1 MAKKNIRFVKLSP
14 AAALTSLIFTS
25 FSTLAGG
32 SYFDARNDAMGG
44 TGVASS
50 NYTTAPLSNPAL
62 LTKGRAEDNVSVILP
77 SVGVQISD
85 KDNMVDK
92 IDDVT
97 NTVDR
102 YQDVFSDF
110 DPQDLLTNPAG
121 ALDLISDVRS
131 ASGNL
136 ANQLRDLRGNKANGS
151 AGAAIVVAVPNET
164 LPFAFVAKAYGSAHL
179 HTDVAQS
186 DIDYLDAVA
195 DGTLFPA
202 PGDQY
207 LLRSSATGV
216 AAIVADYGIAVA
228 HEFHIGEQAV
238 SVGITPK
245 LQQTRLYNYRA
256 SVYNFDKDRVTDSE
270 YRKNDTGF
278 NLDAGVSTDVG
289 EHWTFGLSAQNLISR
304 DIDTKEVNGYQ
315 DTWQIRP
322 LVTAGAAWHT
332 EKLTATLDVDAT
344 RTKRFKSQEDSQ
356 YAGVG
361 VEYRALDW
369 LQLRGGYHADMK
381 SNDTNVVSA
390 GFGISPFNNRV
401 HLDLAGSVGDDDT
414 WGAMAQIG
422 FSF

>member
-1 MAKKNIRFVKLSP
+1 MAMKTVQSFKLSS
-14 AAALTSLIFTS
+14 ATALTAILFTS
-25 FSTLAGG
+25 FSSQAAG

-62 LTKGRAEDNVSVILP
+62 LTKGRAEDRVSVILP

-85 KDNMVDK
+85 KDKMVDK

-97 NTVDR
+97 DTVNHYR
-102 YQDVFSDF
+102 DVFRNFTPIDF
-110 DPQDLLTNPAG
+110 LTNPSA
-121 ALDLISDVRS
+121 IRS
-131 ASGNL
+131 ASGDL
-136 ANQLRDLRGNKANGS
+136 ANQLRDLRGNKADGS

-179 HTDVAQS
+179 QADVAQS
-186 DIDYLDAVA
+186 DIDLLDTVA
-195 DGTLFPA
+195 NGGFPTLADPS
-202 PGDQY
+202 Q
-207 LLRSSATGV
+207 LRSSATGV

-228 HEFHIGEQAV
+228 HEFNIGEQAV
-238 SVGITPK
+238 SVGVTPK

-270 YRKNDTGF
+270 YRTSNTGF
-278 NLDAGVSTDVG
+278 NLDAGLSTDVG
-289 EHWTFGLSAQNLISR
+289 ANWIFGLSAQNLIPR
-304 DIDTKEVNGYQ
+304 DIDTKRVNGYQ

-322 LVTAGAAWHT
+322 LVTAGAAWHN
-332 EKLTATLDVDAT
+332 EVLTASLDVDAT
-344 RTKRFKSQEDSQ
+344 PTKRFKSQDDSQ

-361 VEYRALDW
+361 VEYRVLDW

-381 SNDTNVVSA
+381 SNDKNVVSA
-390 GFGISPFNNRV
+390 GFGVSPFNNRV
-401 HLDLAGSVGDDDT
+401 HLDLAGSVGEDNT
-414 WGAMAQIG
+414 WGAMAQLG

>member
-1 MAKKNIRFVKLSP
+1 MAKKNIQFVKLSP
-14 AAALTSLIFTS
+14 AAVLTSLIFTS
-25 FSTLAGG
+25 FSSVAGG

-97 NTVDR
+97 DTVNR
-102 YQDVFSDF
+102 YQDVFDDF
-110 DPQDLLTNPAG
+110 DFEDLLTNPTG
-121 ALDLISDVRS
+121 VIGNIRS
-131 ASGNL
+131 ASGDL
-136 ANQLRDLRGNKANGS
+136 ANQLRGLRGNKADGS

-195 DGTLFPA
+195 NGPLLPV

-216 AAIVADYGIAVA
+216 AAIVADYGIAIA
-228 HEFHIGEQAV
+228 HEFKIGEQSV
-238 SVGITPK
+238 SVGVTPK

-256 SVYNFDKDRVTDSE
+256 SVYNFDKDKVTDSE

-322 LVTAGAAWHT
+322 LVTAGAAWHN
-332 EKLTATLDVDAT
+332 EKLTATVDVDAT
-344 RTKRFKSQEDSQ
+344 RTKRFKSQDDSQ

-361 VEYRALDW
+361 VEYRVLDW

-390 GFGISPFNNRV
+390 GFGLSPFNNRV

>member
-1 MAKKNIRFVKLSP
+1 MPLM
-14 AAALTSLIFTS
+14 FTS
-25 FSTLAGG
+25 FSSLAAG

-77 SVGVQISD
+77 SVGVQITD
-85 KDNMVDK
+85 KNKMVDK

-102 YQDVFSDF
+102 YQDVFNGF
-110 DPQDLLTNPAG
+110 DLQDLLTNPTG
-121 ALDLISDVRS
+121 VIGSVRS
-131 ASGNL
+131 ASGDL

-164 LPFAFVAKAYGSAHL
+164 LPFAFVAKAYGTAHL
-179 HTDVAQS
+179 QADVAQS
-186 DIDYLDAVA
+186 DIDYLDSVA
-195 DGTLFPA
+195 NGSIFPM

-228 HEFHIGEQAV
+228 HEFKIGEQSV

-256 SVYNFDKDRVTDSE
+256 SVYNFDKDKVTDSE
-270 YRKNDTGF
+270 YRTNDTGF
-278 NLDAGVSTDVG
+278 NLDAGLSTDVG
-289 EHWTFGLSAQNLISR
+289 ENWTFGLSAQNLISR
-304 DIDTKEVNGYQ
+304 DIKTKEVNGYQ
-315 DTWQIRP
+315 DTYQIRP

-332 EKLTATLDVDAT
+332 EKLTASLDVDAT
-344 RTKRFKSQEDSQ
+344 RTKRFKSQDDSQ

-361 VEYRALDW
+361 VEYRVLDW

-381 SNDTNVVSA
+381 SNDANVFSA
-390 GFGISPFNNRV
+390 GFGLSPFNNRV
-401 HLDLAGSVGDDDT
+401 HLDLAGSVGEDDT
-414 WGAMAQIG
+414 WGAMAQLG

>member
-1 MAKKNIRFVKLSP
+1 MAKKNIQFVKLSP
-14 AAALTSLIFTS
+14 AAVLTSLIFTS
-25 FSTLAGG
+25 FSSVAGG

-97 NTVDR
+97 DTVNR
-102 YQDVFSDF
+102 YQDVFDDF
-110 DPQDLLTNPAG
+110 DFEDLLTNPTG
-121 ALDLISDVRS
+121 VIGNIRS
-131 ASGNL
+131 ASGDL
-136 ANQLRDLRGNKANGS
+136 ANQLRDLRGNKADGS

-164 LPFAFVAKAYGSAHL
+164 LPFAFVTKAYGSAHL

-195 DGTLFPA
+195 NGPLLPA

-216 AAIVADYGIAVA
+216 AAIVVDYGIAVA
-228 HEFHIGEQAV
+228 HEFKIGEQSV
-238 SVGITPK
+238 SVGVTPK

-256 SVYNFDKDRVTDSE
+256 SVYNFDKDKVTDSE

-278 NLDAGVSTDVG
+278 NLDAGLATDVG

-322 LVTAGAAWHT
+322 LVTAGAAWHN
-332 EKLTATLDVDAT
+332 EKLTATVDVDAT
-344 RTKRFKSQEDSQ
+344 RTKRFKSQDDSQ

-361 VEYRALDW
+361 VEYRVLDW

-390 GFGISPFNNRV
+390 GFGLSPFNNRV

>member
-1 MAKKNIRFVKLSP
+1 MTKKNMHSLKLSP
-14 AAALTSLIFTS
+14 AAVLMPLIFTS
-25 FSTLAGG
+25 FSSLAAG

-50 NYTTAPLSNPAL
+50 NYTTAPLTNPAL

-85 KDNMVDK
+85 KDKMVDK

-97 NTVDR
+97 DTVDR
-102 YQDVFSDF
+102 YQNVFDDF
-110 DPQDLLTNPAG
+110 DLEDLLTNPAG
-121 ALDLISDVRS
+121 VLGNVRS
-131 ASGNL
+131 ASGDL
-136 ANQLRDLRGNKANGS
+136 ANQLRGLRGNKADGS

-164 LPFAFVAKAYGSAHL
+164 LPFAFVAKAYGSVHL

-195 DGTLFPA
+195 NGSRLPL

-228 HEFHIGEQAV
+228 HEFKIGEQAV

-256 SVYNFDKDRVTDSE
+256 SVYNFDKNKVTNSE
-270 YRKNDTGF
+270 YRTNDTGF
-278 NLDAGVSTDVG
+278 NLDAGLSTDVG
-289 EHWTFGLSAQNLISR
+289 KNWTFGLSAQNLISR
-304 DIDTKEVNGYQ
+304 DIETKEVNGYQ
-315 DTWQIRP
+315 DTYQIRP
-322 LVTAGAAWHT
+322 LVTIGAAWHN
-332 EKLTATLDVDAT
+332 EKLTASLDVDAT
-344 RTKRFKSQEDSQ
+344 RTKRFKSQADSQ

-361 VEYRALDW
+361 VEYRVLDW

-381 SNDTNVVSA
+381 SNDVNVVSA

-401 HLDLAGSVGDDDT
+401 HLDLAGSVGEDDT
-414 WGAMAQIG
+414 WGAMAQLG

>member
-1 MAKKNIRFVKLSP
+1 MAMKNIQGLKLSP
-14 AAALTSLIFTS
+14 VAVLTSLIFTS
-25 FSTLAGG
+25 FSSFAGG

-62 LTKGRAEDNVSVILP
+62 LTKGRAEDRVSVILP
-77 SVGVQISD
+77 SVGVQITD
-85 KDNMVDK
+85 KDKMIDK

-97 NTVDR
+97 DTVNR
-102 YQDVFSDF
+102 YQDVFEDF
-110 DPQDLLTNPAG
+110 DLI
-121 ALDLISDVRS
+121 DLINNYSSIRS
-131 ASGNL
+131 ASGDL
-136 ANQLRDLRGNKANGS
+136 ANQLRDLRGNKADGA

-164 LPFAFVAKAYGSAHL
+164 LPFAFVAKAYGTAHL
-179 HTDVAQS
+179 QTDVAQS
-186 DIDYLDAVA
+186 DIDYLDSVA
-195 DGTLFPA
+195 AGTRIPL

-228 HEFHIGEQAV
+228 HEFMIGEQPV

-256 SVYNFDKDRVTDSE
+256 SVYNFDKDKVTNSE
-270 YRKNDTGF
+270 YRTNDTGF
-278 NLDAGVSTDVG
+278 NIDAGLSTDVG
-289 EHWTFGLSAQNLISR
+289 ENWTFGLSAQNLISR
-304 DIDTKEVNGYQ
+304 DIDTKEVNGYR
-315 DTWQIRP
+315 DTYQIRP

-332 EKLTATLDVDAT
+332 EKLTASLDVDAT
-344 RTKRFKSQEDSQ
+344 RTKRFKSQDDSQ

-361 VEYRALDW
+361 VEYRVLDW

-401 HLDLAGSVGDDDT
+401 HLDLAGSVGEDNT
-414 WGAMAQIG
+414 WGAMAQLG

>member
-1 MAKKNIRFVKLSP
+1 MTKKNMHSLKLSP
-14 AAALTSLIFTS
+14 AAVLMPLIFTS
-25 FSTLAGG
+25 FSSLAAG

-50 NYTTAPLSNPAL
+50 NYTTAPLTNPAL

-85 KDNMVDK
+85 KDKMVDK

-97 NTVDR
+97 DTVDR
-102 YQDVFSDF
+102 YQNVFDDF
-110 DPQDLLTNPAG
+110 DLEDLLTNPAG
-121 ALDLISDVRS
+121 VLGNVRS
-131 ASGNL
+131 ASGDL
-136 ANQLRDLRGNKANGS
+136 ANQLRGLRGNKADGS

-164 LPFAFVAKAYGSAHL
+164 LPFAFVAKAYGSVHL

-195 DGTLFPA
+195 NGSRLPL

-228 HEFHIGEQAV
+228 HEFKIGEQAV

-256 SVYNFDKDRVTDSE
+256 SVYNFDKNKVTNSE
-270 YRKNDTGF
+270 YRTNDTGF
-278 NLDAGVSTDVG
+278 NLDAGLSTDVG
-289 EHWTFGLSAQNLISR
+289 KNWTFGLSAQNLISR
-304 DIDTKEVNGYQ
+304 DIETKEVNGYQ
-315 DTWQIRP
+315 DTYQIRP
-322 LVTAGAAWHT
+322 LVTVGAAWHN
-332 EKLTATLDVDAT
+332 EKLTASLDVDAT
-344 RTKRFKSQEDSQ
+344 RTKRFKSQADSQ

-361 VEYRALDW
+361 VEYRVLDW

-381 SNDTNVVSA
+381 SNDVNVVSA

-401 HLDLAGSVGDDDT
+401 HLDLAGSVGEDDT
-414 WGAMAQIG
+414 WGAMAQLG

>member
-1 MAKKNIRFVKLSP
+1 MAKKNIHFLKLSP
-14 AAALTSLIFTS
+14 AAALMPLIFTS
-25 FSTLAGG
+25 FSSLAAG
-32 SYFDARNDAMGG
+32 SYFNARNDAMGG

-77 SVGVQISD
+77 SVGVQLSD

-97 NTVDR
+97 DTVDR
-102 YQDVFSDF
+102 YQDVFNNF

-121 ALDLISDVRS
+121 ALDMIGNVRS
-131 ASGNL
+131 AAGDL

-164 LPFAFVAKAYGSAHL
+164 LPFAFVAKAYGTAHL
-179 HTDVAQS
+179 QTDVAQS

-195 DGTLFPA
+195 RGPLLPV

-207 LLRSSATGV
+207 RLRSSATGV

-228 HEFHIGEQAV
+228 HEFKIGEQAV

-256 SVYNFDKDRVTDSE
+256 SVYNFDKDKVTDSE
-270 YRKNDTGF
+270 YRTNDTGF
-278 NLDAGVSTDVG
+278 NLDAGLSTDVG
-289 EHWTFGLSAQNLISR
+289 ENWTFGLSAQNLISR
-304 DIDTKEVNGYQ
+304 DIETKEVNGYR
-315 DTWQIRP
+315 DTYQIRP

-332 EKLTATLDVDAT
+332 EKLTASLDVDAT
-344 RTKRFKSQEDSQ
+344 RTKRFKSQDDSQ

-361 VEYRALDW
+361 VEYRVLDW

-381 SNDTNVVSA
+381 SNDSNVVSA

-401 HLDLAGSVGDDDT
+401 HLDLAGSVGEDET
-414 WGAMAQIG
+414 WGAMAQLG

>member
-1 MAKKNIRFVKLSP
+1 MAKKNIQFVKLSP
-14 AAALTSLIFTS
+14 AAVLTSLIFTS
-25 FSTLAGG
+25 FSSVAGG

-97 NTVDR
+97 DTVNR
-102 YQDVFSDF
+102 YQDVFDNF
-110 DPQDLLTNPAG
+110 DLEDLLTNPTG
-121 ALDLISDVRS
+121 VIGNIRS
-131 ASGNL
+131 ASGDL
-136 ANQLRDLRGNKANGS
+136 ANQLRDLRGNKADGS

-164 LPFAFVAKAYGSAHL
+164 LPFAFVTKAYGSAHL

-195 DGTLFPA
+195 NGPLLPA

-216 AAIVADYGIAVA
+216 AAIVVDYGIAVA
-228 HEFHIGEQAV
+228 HEFKIGEQSV

-256 SVYNFDKDRVTDSE
+256 SVYNFDKDKVTDSE

-278 NLDAGVSTDVG
+278 NLDAGLATDVG

-322 LVTAGAAWHT
+322 LVTAGAAWHN
-332 EKLTATLDVDAT
+332 EKLTATVDVDAT
-344 RTKRFKSQEDSQ
+344 RTKRFKSQDDSQ

-361 VEYRALDW
+361 VEYRVLDW

-390 GFGISPFNNRV
+390 GFGLSPFNNRV

>member
-1 MAKKNIRFVKLSP
+1 MAKKSIHFLKLSP
-14 AAALTSLIFTS
+14 AAALMPLMFTS
-25 FSTLAGG
+25 FSSLAAG

-77 SVGVQISD
+77 SVGVQITD
-85 KDNMVDK
+85 KNKMVDK

-102 YQDVFSDF
+102 YQDVFNGF
-110 DPQDLLTNPAG
+110 DLQDLLTNPTG
-121 ALDLISDVRS
+121 VIGSVRS
-131 ASGNL
+131 ASGDL

-164 LPFAFVAKAYGSAHL
+164 LPFAFVAKAYGTAHL
-179 HTDVAQS
+179 QADVAQS
-186 DIDYLDAVA
+186 DIDYLDSVA
-195 DGTLFPA
+195 NGSIFPM

-228 HEFHIGEQAV
+228 HEFKIGEQSV

-256 SVYNFDKDRVTDSE
+256 SVYNFDKDKVTDSE
-270 YRKNDTGF
+270 YRTNDTGF
-278 NLDAGVSTDVG
+278 NLDAGLSTDVG
-289 EHWTFGLSAQNLISR
+289 ENWTFGLSAQNLISR
-304 DIDTKEVNGYQ
+304 DIKTKEVNGYQ
-315 DTWQIRP
+315 DTYQIRP

-332 EKLTATLDVDAT
+332 EKLTASLDVDAT
-344 RTKRFKSQEDSQ
+344 RTKRFKSQDDSQ

-361 VEYRALDW
+361 VEYRVLDW

-381 SNDTNVVSA
+381 SNDANVFSA
-390 GFGISPFNNRV
+390 GFGLSPFNNRV
-401 HLDLAGSVGDDDT
+401 HLDLAGSVGEDDT
-414 WGAMAQIG
+414 WGAMAQLG

>member
-1 MAKKNIRFVKLSP
+1 MTKKNMHSLKLSP
-14 AAALTSLIFTS
+14 AALLMPLIFTS
-25 FSTLAGG
+25 FSSLAAG

-50 NYTTAPLSNPAL
+50 NYTTAPLTNPAL

-85 KDNMVDK
+85 KDKMVDK

-97 NTVDR
+97 DTVDR
-102 YQDVFSDF
+102 YQNVFDDF
-110 DPQDLLTNPAG
+110 DLEDLLTNPAG
-121 ALDLISDVRS
+121 VLGNVRS
-131 ASGNL
+131 ASGDL
-136 ANQLRDLRGNKANGS
+136 ANQLRGLRGNKADGS

-164 LPFAFVAKAYGSAHL
+164 LPFAFVAKAYGSVHL

-195 DGTLFPA
+195 NGSRLPL

-228 HEFHIGEQAV
+228 HEFKIGEQAV

-256 SVYNFDKDRVTDSE
+256 SVYNFDKNKVTNSE
-270 YRKNDTGF
+270 YRTNDTGF
-278 NLDAGVSTDVG
+278 NLDAGLSTDVG
-289 EHWTFGLSAQNLISR
+289 KNWTFGLSAQNLISR
-304 DIDTKEVNGYQ
+304 DIETKEVNGYQ
-315 DTWQIRP
+315 DTYQIRP
-322 LVTAGAAWHT
+322 LVTVGAAWHN
-332 EKLTATLDVDAT
+332 EKLTASLDVDAT
-344 RTKRFKSQEDSQ
+344 RTKRFKSQADSQ

-361 VEYRALDW
+361 VEYRVLDW

-381 SNDTNVVSA
+381 SNDVNVVSA

-401 HLDLAGSVGDDDT
+401 HLDLAGSVGEDDT
-414 WGAMAQIG
+414 WGAMAQLG

>member
-1 MAKKNIRFVKLSP
+1 MP
-14 AAALTSLIFTS
+14 LIFTS
-25 FSTLAGG
+25 FSSLAAG

-77 SVGVQISD
+77 SVGVQLSD

-97 NTVDR
+97 DTVDR
-102 YQDVFSDF
+102 YQDVFNNF

-121 ALDLISDVRS
+121 ALDMIGNVRS
-131 ASGNL
+131 AAGDL

-164 LPFAFVAKAYGSAHL
+164 LPFAFVAKAYGTAHL
-179 HTDVAQS
+179 QTDVAQS

-195 DGTLFPA
+195 RGPLLPV

-207 LLRSSATGV
+207 RLRSSATGV

-228 HEFHIGEQAV
+228 HEFKIGEQAV

-256 SVYNFDKDRVTDSE
+256 SVYNFDKDKVTDSE
-270 YRKNDTGF
+270 YRTNDTGF
-278 NLDAGVSTDVG
+278 NLDAGLSTDVG
-289 EHWTFGLSAQNLISR
+289 ENWTFGLSAQNLISR
-304 DIDTKEVNGYQ
+304 DIETKEVNGYR
-315 DTWQIRP
+315 DTYQIRP

-332 EKLTATLDVDAT
+332 EKLTASLDVDAT
-344 RTKRFKSQEDSQ
+344 RTKRFKSQDDSQ

-361 VEYRALDW
+361 VEYRVLDW

-381 SNDTNVVSA
+381 SNDSNVVSA

-401 HLDLAGSVGDDDT
+401 HLDLAGSVGEDET
-414 WGAMAQIG
+414 WGAMAQLG

>member
-1 MAKKNIRFVKLSP
+1 MAKKNIHFLKLSP
-14 AAALTSLIFTS
+14 AAALMPLIFTS
-25 FSTLAGG
+25 FSSLAAG

-77 SVGVQISD
+77 SVGVQLSD

-97 NTVDR
+97 DTVDR
-102 YQDVFSDF
+102 YQDVFNNF

-121 ALDLISDVRS
+121 ALDMIGNVRS
-131 ASGNL
+131 AAGDL

-164 LPFAFVAKAYGSAHL
+164 LPFAFVAKAYGTAHL
-179 HTDVAQS
+179 QTDVAQS

-195 DGTLFPA
+195 RGPLLPV

-207 LLRSSATGV
+207 RLRSSATGV

-228 HEFHIGEQAV
+228 HEFKIGEQAV

-256 SVYNFDKDRVTDSE
+256 SVYNFDKDKVTDSE
-270 YRKNDTGF
+270 YRTNDTGF
-278 NLDAGVSTDVG
+278 NLDAGLSTDVG
-289 EHWTFGLSAQNLISR
+289 ENWTFGLSAQNLISR
-304 DIDTKEVNGYQ
+304 DIETKEVNGYR
-315 DTWQIRP
+315 DTYQIRP

-332 EKLTATLDVDAT
+332 EKLTASLDVDAT
-344 RTKRFKSQEDSQ
+344 RTKRFKSQDDSQ

-361 VEYRALDW
+361 VEYRVLDW

-381 SNDTNVVSA
+381 SNDSNVVSA

-401 HLDLAGSVGDDDT
+401 HLDLAGSVGEDET
-414 WGAMAQIG
+414 WGAMAQLG